1 MGSAGSF
8 YPSALGFI
16 GIHWP
21 AHRDASRRIA
31 THRHIGI
38 VTHRRFRPAA
48 LGPWGGFTS
57 PPSATHRHPR
67 THRRFFQS
75 TRRSHA
81 HKVSPGEAQRDCG
94 QARAPSTKHT
104 KRIDWPKRNLAALG
118 RKSAIFGQF
127 GGSCTR
133 PPIASHRVPSRPI
146 ARYRAVV
153 SACHTLEL
161 RGRWA
166 DKTWTKADKNQFNF
180 ATHQCGGSAIPLR
193 GGLCWDP
200 PPVPINGYTAAEPC
214 GPSP

>member
-1 MGSAGSF
+1 MDHPLRLCRLPNDLPSPTPPIAPPPSD
-8 YPSALGFI
+8 PSALGFI

-146 ARYRAVV
+146 A
-153 SACHTLEL
+153 
-161 RGRWA
+161 
-166 DKTWTKADKNQFNF
+166 
-180 ATHQCGGSAIPLR
+180 THRQISR
-193 GGLCWDP
+193 GGIC
-200 PPVPINGYTAAEPC
+200 VPH
-214 GPSP
+214 S